1 MLTTCSR
8 NHNAHV
14 ITLLLLQVGDCKHH
28 PSEPVYEQQHSFE
41 GVHECCSA
49 PAHKFNSATA
59 GAHRGC
65 VTCDHVID
73 SSSSAAVAETV
84 ALLQLQRKAITYTQW
99 REAVLEEARRAC
111 GTTATASNTDA
122 QQRKSTPNSQNSA
135 SQDSGSGSGSAAAA
149 ALRSR
154 DHSKR
159 DGAKSA
165 RSSKQ
170 PRRPRERLA
179 AAAAA
184 CLSDGDRSEASSTD
198 GTTTAGADAHSTK
211 HHSSSSSSSVAAH
224 TQLPCGAAVMTAAV
238 RALLPNAHPLQHTVP
253 CASQCS
259 VDDVTRQLQLL
270 AVADSSDASS
280 NSGAKWAADAARERD
295 ADRMAALC
303 MQLLAKRTGAAA
315 AASATAAAVQ
325 SDAAQ
330 RAPMRRHSEGIA
342 FQQLLIE
349 STSSVCRA
357 GFEVPPL
364 QAAFELQ

>member
-1 MLTTCSR
+1 
-8 NHNAHV
+8 
-14 ITLLLLQVGDCKHH
+14 
-28 PSEPVYEQQHSFE
+28 VYEQQHSYE
-41 GVHECCSA
+41 GVYECCSA

-59 GAHRGC
+59 TAHRGC
-65 VTCDHVID
+65 VTCDHVVD

-84 ALLQLQRKAITYTQW
+84 ALLQLQRKAIAYTQW

-111 GTTATASNTDA
+111 GTTATTANANGNTDA

-198 GTTTAGADAHSTK
+198 GTTTAVADAHSTK
-211 HHSSSSSSSVAAH
+211 HRSSSSSSSVAAH

-238 RALLPNAHPLQHTVP
+238 KALLPNAHPLQHTVP

-259 VDDVTRQLQLL
+259 ADDVTRQLQLI
-270 AVADSSDASS
+270 AVSDSSDASS
-280 NSGAKWAADAARERD
+280 SSNSAKWAADAARERD

-303 MQLLAKRTGAAA
+303 IQLLAKRTGAAA
-315 AASATAAAVQ
+315 AASATAAAAAVQ

-330 RAPMRRHSEGIA
+330 RAPMRRHSEGMYM
-342 FQQLLIE
+342 
-349 STSSVCRA
+349 RK
-357 GFEVPPL
+357 
-364 QAAFELQ
+364 